1 MSDYDDSPAGRSG
14 YVSVAI
20 PGDKR
25 AGEVTLT
32 IRGGTEAFIAFA
44 EHPIERGVQVLVV
57 GDRGA
62 RSVDVVALDAVA
74 G

>member
-1 MSDYDDSPAGRSG
+1 MSGHDDSPAGKSG

-25 AGEVTLT
+25 AGEVTVS
-32 IRGGTEAFIAFA
+32 IRGGTESFIAFA
-44 EHPIERGVQVLVV
+44 EHPIERGRQVLVV

-62 RSVDVVALDAVA
+62 RSVDVVGLDSVA